1 MNKLEDFKIVRPYT
15 LTADDVNAIHLASPG
30 VNDKDDWAK
39 PELDGMKERLRE
51 YLREQQNGR
60 CAYCRLKLHENVA
73 TSEIEH
79 IVPKSKKPQWM
90 YEPFNLC
97 LSCKLCNSIKGYR
110 KKILENRADSASTLP
125 RSSSDYKWIHPYL
138 DIYSEHIELV
148 DGVLYR
154 GKTKKGKYTI
164 WLCGLD
170 RYQVAAER
178 ADVLISRNVNNYVR
192 IMLLISNP
200 DNAQY
205 VKNIDVLKERIER
218 MIEEYMEE
226 MA

>member
-1 MNKLEDFKIVRPYT
+1 M
-15 LTADDVNAIHLASPG
+15 
-30 VNDKDDWAK
+30 
-39 PELDGMKERLRE
+39 
-51 YLREQQNGR
+51 
-60 CAYCRLKLHENVA
+60 A

-79 IVPKSKKPQWM
+79 IVPKSKRPQWM

-97 LSCKLCNSIKGYR
+97 LSCKLCNGIKGY
-110 KKILENRADSASTLP
+110 KKRILEDRAANASSLP
-125 RSSSDYKWIHPYL
+125 RLSDDYKLIHPYL
-138 DIYSEHIELV
+138 DRYSEHIELV

-154 GKTKKGKYTI
+154 GKSEKGKYTI

-178 ADVLISRNVNNYVR
+178 ADTLISRNVNYYVR

-200 DNAQY
+200 DYAQY
-205 VKNIDVLKERIER
+205 VKNIDALKKSIEK

-226 MA
+226 MT